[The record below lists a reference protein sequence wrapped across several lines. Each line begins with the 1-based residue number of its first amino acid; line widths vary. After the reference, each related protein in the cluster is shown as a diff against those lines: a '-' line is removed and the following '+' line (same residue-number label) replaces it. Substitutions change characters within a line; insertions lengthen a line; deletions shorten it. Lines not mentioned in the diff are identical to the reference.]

1 MKNWGKI
8 IIVLVIIAIIA
19 GAIVAIVMVNKN
31 AKEKSSLK
39 IESSEDLKDLIED
52 VYEKVGK
59 PKLMVDTM
67 TIDVSDD
74 TMVSSVTGLE
84 NGDDFEYL
92 VVSEPLTSSQPY
104 SFVLGKV
111 KSGVNSNKVAKDIFE
126 NINPRK
132 WICVSADKV
141 CVTSSGDVVCLIMT
155 DKENTD
161 KIYKGFKEIAG
172 SVGKEYSKDVEEE
185 ELPPDMMFPGF
196 EIPEDTEESGED
208 LYVYGNEIDSE
219 FTEGDE
225 HPVDSNV
232 TNSVTE

>member
-111 KSGVNSNKVAKDIFE
+111 KSGVNSNKVAKDTNGVFYLRIEDNGF
-126 NINPRK
+126 
-132 WICVSADKV
+132 VFQ
-141 CVTSSGDVVCLIMT
+141 LI
-155 DKENTD
+155 K
-161 KIYKGFKEIAG
+161 FA
-172 SVGKEYSKDVEEE
+172 
-185 ELPPDMMFPGF
+185 
-196 EIPEDTEESGED
+196 
-208 LYVYGNEIDSE
+208 
-219 FTEGDE
+219 
-225 HPVDSNV
+225 
-232 TNSVTE
+232 